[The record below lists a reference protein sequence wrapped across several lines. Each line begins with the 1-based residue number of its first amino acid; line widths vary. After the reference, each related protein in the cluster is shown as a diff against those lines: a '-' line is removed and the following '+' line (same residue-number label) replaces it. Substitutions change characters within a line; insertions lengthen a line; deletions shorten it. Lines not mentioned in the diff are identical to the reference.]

1 MGVGAAVSSNVS
13 SALASAFTNVLS
25 STNITYDQEIG
36 QTEYIGFNNCDLFVQ
51 GDFNVSQTQA
61 LKSSLKMVASVENIN
76 DISNAI
82 AQALTQ
88 SAQSSVGEMVV
99 GYASASNVAST
110 YASLNTNI
118 SNSVTQEAQTWSDQG
133 QTFSCNNSTITV
145 NGAFNLGQ
153 SQDAD
158 VSGDMTTNVSNT
170 NTVSNS
176 IQQTI
181 EQSATA
187 STGMDP
193 WTFLILGIAAVVG
206 VVAFKILETR
216 AKNNSLQ
223 NSNVQNCV
231 MEMSKQQTG
240 TKQSNLMMAQASC
253 PTCTDRCIEVNHAS
267 HLYTHWGW
275 FIAWLVI
282 LVGMGA
288 VIGGWYG
295 EVKNR
300 GCLHNDS
307 CGSSAASTWASGCS
321 CDMDSVM
328 FNPTNACKSPVTEQ
342 MNGIGLPVKYQYPVL
357 FADTTG
363 TSATNSSKVG
373 SASLQGLVVT
383 SFKMGQTEYN
393 SNNGNNLFTLLTYE
407 QLWNT
412 GNTGIQIKNLFNA
425 AATYIYNSQYQF
437 QNCPRLLAVISGAD
451 GSLNGMAYRLFR
463 FMNPLRL
470 KFKTAKG
477 ENNYLEFISSNTV
490 QDEYDGTAE
499 DQIQAQVYPVPADY
513 RWNSAETTT
522 SFGTCSIT
530 TMQYTTS
537 GVAFSN
543 QMEINDTLDPSF
555 CTENARMNYPD
566 DSSDYILNLYNNST
580 QVTSFQISDLLT
592 NMSSFNDPD
601 QPYHFKDQVGN
612 SYTPLDVYCDWTDFE
627 ANGVSLQS
635 GDLAMMRLLY
645 AGILATQSNMGPSQ
659 NLWGVNTLLNVG
671 AGLNTDDFAYSAGFV
686 WNGTTQSDDCVSSSG
701 FPCSNMDPGTL
712 PTGIVFVTAQDGS
725 SEGQY
730 EARTGFAAAND
741 NATQVLSGQGF
752 TATSEGIGYCRDW
765 FFNESTLIVLWIVF
779 GVWFILYP
787 AYIGIRAYVGES
799 QTTANNR
806 EMELRQGSARSNQ
819 STKNQQV
826 SNQATGNQAIASQQ
840 ASTLKQKSYY
850 YLKPGA
856 AKGANPF
863 KVCVKTDPG
872 QGAKRFNTMD
882 ACADQIPK

>member
-110 YASLNTNI
+110 YASLNTNLLILWPKRRKPVRPRSPFSATIPLLQWMVI
-118 SNSVTQEAQTWSDQG
+118 SIQDNR
-133 QTFSCNNSTITV
+133 
-145 NGAFNLGQ
+145 
-153 SQDAD
+153 DAD
-158 VSGDMTTNVSNT
+158 VSDKDHKRLQHKSFQEINKQ
-170 NTVSNS
+170 S
-176 IQQTI
+176 IERHCEYKRI
-181 EQSATA
+181 RGHFSFLA
-187 STGMDP
+187 SLQWLVWLLLKSWNAGEKQP
-193 WTFLILGIAAVVG
+193 
-206 VVAFKILETR
+206 
-216 AKNNSLQ
+216 LQ

-231 MEMSKQQTG
+231 MEMS
-240 TKQSNLMMAQASC
+240 SNKLAPNNLIWWWHRQVVRLAPIGALKSTM
-253 PTCTDRCIEVNHAS
+253 P
-267 HLYTHWGW
+267 HLYTHWGCLLPSW
-275 FIAWLVI
+275 SSL
-282 LVGMGA
+282 LGCCDC
-288 VIGGWYG
+288 GWYG

-566 DSSDYILNLYNNST
+566 DSSDYIST
-580 QVTSFQISDLLT
+580 CTTILHKWLLSNFRFAHQHELLQWSRPTLSFQR
-592 NMSSFNDPD
+592 SSW
-601 QPYHFKDQVGN
+601 K
-612 SYTPLDVYCDWTDFE
+612 
-627 ANGVSLQS
+627 
-635 GDLAMMRLLY
+635 
-645 AGILATQSNMGPSQ
+645 
-659 NLWGVNTLLNVG
+659 
-671 AGLNTDDFAYSAGFV
+671 
-686 WNGTTQSDDCVSSSG
+686 
-701 FPCSNMDPGTL
+701 
-712 PTGIVFVTAQDGS
+712 
-725 SEGQY
+725 
-730 EARTGFAAAND
+730 
-741 NATQVLSGQGF
+741 
-752 TATSEGIGYCRDW
+752 
-765 FFNESTLIVLWIVF
+765 
-779 GVWFILYP
+779 
-787 AYIGIRAYVGES
+787 
-799 QTTANNR
+799 
-806 EMELRQGSARSNQ
+806 
-819 STKNQQV
+819 
-826 SNQATGNQAIASQQ
+826 
-840 ASTLKQKSYY
+840 
-850 YLKPGA
+850 
-856 AKGANPF
+856 
-863 KVCVKTDPG
+863 
-872 QGAKRFNTMD
+872 
-882 ACADQIPK
+882 